1 MNIDVCIENLKIDN
15 YHVKEKI
22 IRISPITIFSNKDIN
37 LVNLIW
43 YINNFHFFDFY
54 KINDYE
60 LLSISKIISA
70 VMENYKYNGSIDN
83 DTILECI
90 DFLNII
96 LEYSKKEVISK
107 IFKKHSNAD
116 IEKIY
121 LKLNYDAEIN
131 INSYFESDNIIHII
145 FTYKQRSFSS
155 KVFFSRK
162 IDIFFMVLENI
173 FKILVNNNIL
183 NTLYVHD
190 FKNIDLV
197 NADKKNMPEMD
208 FIFKL
213 NEISQKEDIKKI
225 NNKLDLIKTFIKY
238 YNHNIII
245 NYFDDN
251 EILDIILNNFNKRN
265 FILVTDNEERLYS
278 LIQKPE

>member
-22 IRISPITIFSNKDIN
+22 VRISPITIFSNKDIN

-121 LKLNYDAEIN
+121 LKLNDDAEIN
-131 INSYFESDNIIHII
+131 INSHFESDNIIHII

-173 FKILVNNNIL
+173 FKILINNNIL

-190 FKNIDLV
+190 FNNIDLV

-251 EILDIILNNFNKRN
+251 EILDIILNNFN
-265 FILVTDNEERLYS
+265 
-278 LIQKPE
+278 